1 MLDIERS
8 VAFYC
13 DIHGHSRK
21 KNVFM
26 YGCSQN
32 NLDVNSAKAND
43 MIRLL
48 PYMLG
53 GKNKIFSFKDCTF
66 GWEKEKENTARIVV
80 FKELGIVNW
89 YTLEASFYGSEAL
102 GKLVTESESESED
115 TEFSGRESVEEG
127 DEEEQAENV
136 SLIAEE
142 E

>member
-1 MLDIERS
+1 MFPTRSGLEQEVEQPQQDLAPDYLQCKAVVITMLDIERS

-66 GWEKEKENTARIVV
+66 G
-80 FKELGIVNW
+80 
-89 YTLEASFYGSEAL
+89 
-102 GKLVTESESESED
+102 
-115 TEFSGRESVEEG
+115 
-127 DEEEQAENV
+127 
-136 SLIAEE
+136 
-142 E
+142 